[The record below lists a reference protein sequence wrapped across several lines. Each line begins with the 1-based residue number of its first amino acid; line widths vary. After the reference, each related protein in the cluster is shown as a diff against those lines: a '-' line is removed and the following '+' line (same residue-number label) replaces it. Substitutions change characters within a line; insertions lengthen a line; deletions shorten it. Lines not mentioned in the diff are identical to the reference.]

1 MGEGF
6 SEDEGPDQNDRR
18 DRNTALPGRALD
30 VIDERGVAD
39 RFTGRYDLSH
49 GLLGK

>member
-18 DRNTALPGRALD
+18 DRNTSLPGRALD